1 MITIRSKEESIKEIK
16 SISEIENISLLDAIL
31 QYIEKYDL
39 DYDYFSKNILTDGLY
54 QKLKVECENK
64 NMIKVYD
71 EPDNLGI

>member
-1 MITIRSKEESIKEIK
+1 MISIITKEDAIKEIK
-16 SISEIENISLLDAIL
+16 SISQIENSSLLDAIL

-54 QKLKVECENK
+54 QKLKKECKNK

-71 EPDNLGI
+71 EPDDLGI